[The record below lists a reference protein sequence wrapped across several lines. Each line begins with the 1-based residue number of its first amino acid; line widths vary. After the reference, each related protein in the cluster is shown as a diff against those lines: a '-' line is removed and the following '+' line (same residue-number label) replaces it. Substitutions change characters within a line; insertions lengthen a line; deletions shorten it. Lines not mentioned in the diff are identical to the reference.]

1 MGEELGHIERPSV
14 ESFGNERKLFVVPL
28 ILRGRDAPAEYS
40 EKFDLYWQQVREQL
54 DRLEEKT
61 GPVQCIYHEA
71 IVEGGEEGLKIIE
84 QMNASSY
91 TIVKERFAKGA
102 RLEATDDR
110 ELAEESMD
118 WERIMLGGFI
128 SEKVARMVSQYYVGA
143 SRKRYEHMASRIRE
157 SLKPGESGILFIT
170 EGHALQFP
178 GDTQVFSV
186 FPPALDQIHKWFR
199 DSAAARAEQGAD
211 AAGEGY

>member
-1 MGEELGHIERPSV
+1 MGEELGQIQRPSV
-14 ESFGNERKLFVVPL
+14 ESFGDERKLFVVPL
-28 ILRGRDAPAEYS
+28 ILRGKDAPPEYC
-40 EKFDLYWQQVREQL
+40 ERFDLYWQQVREQL
-54 DRLEEKT
+54 GRLEERT

-71 IVEGGEEGLKIIE
+71 IVAGGEEGLKIME
-84 QMNASSY
+84 QMNASSCS
-91 TIVKERFAKGA
+91 IVRERLEKGA

-128 SEKVARMVSQYYVGA
+128 SEKVARMVSQFYVEA
-143 SRKRYEHMASRIRE
+143 SRKRYEHMANRIHE
-157 SLKPGESGILFIT
+157 TLKPGERAILFIT

-178 GDTQVFSV
+178 GETQVFSV

-199 DSAAARAEQGAD
+199 DSAAARAE
-211 AAGEGY
+211 GY

>member
-14 ESFGNERKLFVVPL
+14 ESFGGERKLFVVPL
-28 ILRGRDAPAEYS
+28 ILRAREAPPEYS

-54 DRLEEKT
+54 ARLEDKT
-61 GPVQCIYHEA
+61 GAVQSIYHEA
-71 IVEGGEEGLKIIE
+71 VVEGGEEGLKMVE
-84 QMNASSY
+84 QMNPSSHA
-91 TIVKERFAKGA
+91 IIKEKCEKGA

-118 WERIMLGGFI
+118 WERILLGGFI
-128 SEKVARMVSQYYVGA
+128 SEKVARAVSQFYVEA
-143 SRKRYEHMASRIRE
+143 SRKRYEFMAQRIRE

-199 DSAAARAEQGAD
+199 DSAAARGEQTS
-211 AAGEGY
+211 

>member
-1 MGEELGHIERPSV
+1 MGEELGQIERPSV
-14 ESFGNERKLFVVPL
+14 ESFGDERKLFVVPL
-28 ILRGRDAPAEYS
+28 ILRGKDAPPDYC

-54 DRLEEKT
+54 ARLEERT
-61 GPVQCIYHEA
+61 GPVQCIFHEA
-71 IVEGGEEGLKIIE
+71 IVAGGEEGLKIME
-84 QMNASSY
+84 QMNTLSCA
-91 TIVKERFAKGA
+91 IVRERCERGA

-128 SEKVARMVSQYYVGA
+128 SEKVARMVSQFYVEA
-143 SRKRYEHMASRIRE
+143 SRKRYDHMAKRIHE
-157 SLKPGESGILFIT
+157 TLKPGERAILFIT

-178 GDTQVFSV
+178 GETQVFSV

-199 DSAAARAEQGAD
+199 DSAAARAE
-211 AAGEGY
+211 GY

>member
-28 ILRGRDAPAEYS
+28 ILRGKDAPADYS

-54 DRLEEKT
+54 ARLEERT

-71 IVEGGEEGLKIIE
+71 IVAGGEEGLKIME
-84 QMNASSY
+84 QMNSSSCS
-91 TIVKERFAKGA
+91 IVRERCGKGA

-110 ELAEESMD
+110 ELAEENMD
-118 WERIMLGGFI
+118 WERIMLGGFL
-128 SEKVARMVSQYYVGA
+128 SEKVARAVSQFYIEA
-143 SRKRYEHMASRIRE
+143 SRKRYEHMAKRIDE
-157 SLKPGESGILFIT
+157 TLQPGQRGILFIT

-199 DSAAARAEQGAD
+199 DRAAAGPE
-211 AAGEGY
+211 AGESSS

>member
-1 MGEELGHIERPSV
+1 MGEELGHIERPSI
-14 ESFGNERKLFVVPL
+14 ESFGGERKLFVVPL
-28 ILRGRDAPAEYS
+28 ILRGREAPPEYS
-40 EKFDLYWQQVREQL
+40 EKFDLYWEQVREQL
-54 DRLEEKT
+54 ARLEEKA
-61 GPVQCIYHEA
+61 GAVQSIYHEA
-71 IVEGGEEGLKIIE
+71 VVAGGDEGLKMVE
-84 QMNASSY
+84 QMNASSHA
-91 TIVKERFAKGA
+91 IIKERCERGA

-128 SEKVARMVSQYYVGA
+128 SEKVARLVSRFYMEA
-143 SRKRYEHMASRIRE
+143 ARKRYEYMAQRIGE
-157 SLKPGESGILFIT
+157 TLKAGESGILFIT

-199 DSAAARAEQGAD
+199 DSAAAKAEQAS
-211 AAGEGY
+211 

>member
-1 MGEELGHIERPSV
+1 MGEELGQIERPSV
-14 ESFGNERKLFVVPL
+14 ESFGAERKLFVVPL
-28 ILRGRDAPAEYS
+28 ILRGRDAPPDYCG
-40 EKFDLYWQQVREQL
+40 KFDLYWEQVREHL
-54 DRLEEKT
+54 ARLEERI

-71 IVEGGEEGLKIIE
+71 MVAGGEEGLKIIE
-84 QMNASSY
+84 QMNASSHSL
-91 TIVKERFAKGA
+91 VQERCERGA

-128 SEKVARMVSQYYVGA
+128 SEKVARMVSQFYVEA
-143 SRKRYEHMASRIRE
+143 SRKRYEHMAKRIHE
-157 SLKPGESGILFIT
+157 TLKPGERAILFIT

-178 GDTQVFSV
+178 GETQVFSV

-199 DSAAARAEQGAD
+199 DSAAAKAQ
-211 AAGEGY
+211 EGR